1 MGDARAVCR
10 GGGLDEDA
18 LLKGLGARNY
28 AEVVRRHRNSFI
40 TRDDFV
46 RIASR
51 GFNAVRLPVPWYAF
65 GDGAA
70 QTIGFVGC
78 MEHVDDALD
87 WAEELGL
94 DDPAINPGGPGR
106 GGEATHDLADM
117 RLSRERALDVV
128 FRLSKR
134 YASRMGFFGI
144 ELADDVVSQR
154 RLGLT
159 LTEGMPVH
167 LLRNY
172 YREAYELVR
181 HAAGEEPVVIM
192 PDGGIPGG
200 WGRFMAQRHYR
211 NVWLDCHLDRRPTT
225 RVDVSG
231 PSGVRRLVERNS
243 RQLREA
249 ARAGMPV
256 MVGKWSAALP
266 IADSAMTPE
275 GRIALERV
283 FTSEQIAAYEKAPA
297 WFFNTW
303 KTGPAARLGR
313 ARGNGDL
320 RAGDD
325 RLMTGM
331 LSMVARP
338 SETYRTPRRAWSPRW
353 TQPTSCCARTPASRA
368 SSWPPLAST
377 RTWSAATRTSSS
389 SASPQCWTACGWGS
403 AWRLSPTRACQ
414 ASPTRA
420 SAWWTPPLT
429 RAFGRGGHPRP
440 LCRDLRAASRPGE
453 RALLLRASCPGA
465 SPPR

>member
-1 MGDARAVCR
+1 MADGTLHGVNLTGWLSLEPWVTPELFAEA
-10 GGGLDEDA
+10 GALDEDA

-94 DDPAINPGGPGR
+94 KVIFALAINPGGPGR

-200 WGRFMAQRHYR
+200 WGRFMA
-211 NVWLDCHLDRRPTT
+211 
-225 RVDVSG
+225 
-231 PSGVRRLVERNS
+231 
-243 RQLREA
+243 

-303 KTGPAARLGR
+303 KTSGLLPGWDSRVAMATFE
-313 ARGNGDL
+313 RGMI
-320 RAGDD
+320 A
-325 RLMTGM
+325 
-331 LSMVARP
+331 
-338 SETYRTPRRAWSPRW
+338 
-353 TQPTSCCARTPASRA
+353 
-368 SSWPPLAST
+368 
-377 RTWSAATRTSSS
+377 
-389 SASPQCWTACGWGS
+389 
-403 AWRLSPTRACQ
+403 
-414 ASPTRA
+414 
-420 SAWWTPPLT
+420 
-429 RAFGRGGHPRP
+429 
-440 LCRDLRAASRPGE
+440 
-453 RALLLRASCPGA
+453 
-465 SPPR
+465 

>member
-1 MGDARAVCR
+1 MADGTLHGVNLTGWLSLEPWVTPELFAEA
-10 GGGLDEDA
+10 GALDEDA

-94 DDPAINPGGPGR
+94 KVIFALAINPGGPGR

-144 ELADDVVSQR
+144 ELADDVRLPAPAWADPHRGHARPPAAQLLSRGLRARPPR
-154 RLGLT
+154 RGRGAPWSSCPT
-159 LTEGMPVH
+159 AAFP
-167 LLRNY
+167 
-172 YREAYELVR
+172 
-181 HAAGEEPVVIM
+181 AAGAASWPSATTATS
-192 PDGGIPGG
+192 GSTATSTG
-200 WGRFMAQRHYR
+200 A
-211 NVWLDCHLDRRPTT
+211 RP
-225 RVDVSG
+225 RAWMSLAPRG
-231 PSGVRRLVERNS
+231 C
-243 RQLREA
+243 A
-249 ARAGMPV
+249 AWWSAILASCTWPPAPAGMPV

-303 KTGPAARLGR
+303 KTSGLLPGWDARV
-313 ARGNGDL
+313 AMATFERG
-320 RAGDD
+320 
-325 RLMTGM
+325 MI
-331 LSMVARP
+331 V
-338 SETYRTPRRAWSPRW
+338 
-353 TQPTSCCARTPASRA
+353 
-368 SSWPPLAST
+368 
-377 RTWSAATRTSSS
+377 
-389 SASPQCWTACGWGS
+389 
-403 AWRLSPTRACQ
+403 
-414 ASPTRA
+414 
-420 SAWWTPPLT
+420 
-429 RAFGRGGHPRP
+429 
-440 LCRDLRAASRPGE
+440 
-453 RALLLRASCPGA
+453 
-465 SPPR
+465 

>member
-1 MGDARAVCR
+1 MADGTLHGVNLTGWLSLEPWVTPELFAEA
-10 GGGLDEDA
+10 GALDEDA

-94 DDPAINPGGPGR
+94 KVVFALAINPGGPGR
-106 GGEATHDLADM
+106 GGETTHDLADM

-283 FTSEQIAAYEKAPA
+283 FTSEQIAAYEKASA

-303 KTGPAARLGR
+303 KTSGLLPGWDARV
-313 ARGNGDL
+313 AMATFERGMI
-320 RAGDD
+320 A
-325 RLMTGM
+325 
-331 LSMVARP
+331 
-338 SETYRTPRRAWSPRW
+338 
-353 TQPTSCCARTPASRA
+353 
-368 SSWPPLAST
+368 
-377 RTWSAATRTSSS
+377 
-389 SASPQCWTACGWGS
+389 
-403 AWRLSPTRACQ
+403 
-414 ASPTRA
+414 
-420 SAWWTPPLT
+420 
-429 RAFGRGGHPRP
+429 
-440 LCRDLRAASRPGE
+440 
-453 RALLLRASCPGA
+453 
-465 SPPR
+465 